1 MQSGQG
7 FIGSFGLPYDPSDL
21 ASLILIR
28 IIPKARTLY
37 FFKFEKVPASRFD
50 EDDLRLRVGE

>member
-1 MQSGQG
+1 MHSGQG

-28 IIPKARTLY
+28 IIQKERTLY
-37 FFKFEKVPASRFD
+37 CLQIRERLQQV
-50 EDDLRLRVGE
+50 DLTRTI